1 MILYFMRHGA
11 AVSREE
17 WQRDELERPL
27 TAKGRRNTEK
37 QARHFARDLSL
48 ERIYTS
54 PYVRAFQTA
63 DILASALE
71 ISERVIVD
79 ERLGPGFD
87 FERLDAIVRE
97 NPKAE
102 SLMFVSHEPELTTLV
117 GRLTGGARL
126 DFRKGALAEVRII
139 DPDTLDGVLAELV
152 TPRFLR

>member
-1 MILYFMRHGA
+1 MVLYFMRHAA
-11 AVSREE
+11 AVSHEE
-17 WQRDELERPL
+17 WKRDELERPL
-27 TAKGRRNTEK
+27 TAKGRKVTEK
-37 QARHFARDLSL
+37 QAKRFAREVHPD
-48 ERIYTS
+48 RIYSS

-63 DILASALE
+63 DLLARAMG

-87 FERLDAIVRE
+87 FERLAAIVKD

-102 SLMFVSHEPELTTLV
+102 GLLFVSHEPELANLV

-139 DPDTLDGVLAELV
+139 DPETLDGVLSELV
-152 TPRFLR
+152 SPRFLH